1 MKLFAPASIGLCFSL
16 LVAGVQP
23 VAAQVADSVR
33 PWTLQESVD
42 YAMQHNITIKQQ
54 DVQRRFAVLTLKQ
67 SQMQQVPN
75 LAAAFSE
82 NYNLG
87 RTIDPTSNAF
97 VNQGYLSTSPGLQAS
112 ANIFNWFSLR
122 NQIAGNRF
130 ESKANDMLLEKAKND
145 VALNVAQAFLQILLN
160 DEQVNISQNQLKLTQ
175 SQLEN
180 TRKQVIAGAV
190 PESNQADLEAQLARD
205 SSTLVAAQTTQIVS
219 VIQMKALLNLGF
231 DQSYAPQV
239 PGNIADIPM
248 PHLTEL
254 APEMVYSAAQAT
266 YPLAKADQLRID
278 EYQKLKKAAFGAMFP
293 TLSVSGFLRSYYA
306 HTPNQGDALT
316 YGYSVIGN
324 VETAPG
330 VPNGANVGA
339 YFPKTF
345 TSYYVPFKTQLS
357 DNFQQGIGLTLNIP
371 ILNGWQ
377 LRTNYN
383 KAKLNLENQK
393 LTTDLD
399 NQKLKQDIYTAYANA
414 VGSLQKYNAAS
425 RSVEASQRA
434 FDFAG
439 KRYELGLMNTI
450 DYITTQ
456 SNLFRA
462 QIDKVSALYDYIFKM
477 KLLEFYRDQ
486 HITL

>member
-1 MKLFAPASIGLCFSL
+1 MKLFAPASIGLCYSL
-16 LVAGVQP
+16 LVASVQP
-23 VAAQVADSVR
+23 AAAQVADSTR
-33 PWTLQESVD
+33 TWTLQESVD
-42 YAMQHNITIKQQ
+42 YAMQHNISIKQQ
-54 DVQRRFAVLTLKQ
+54 DVQRRFSVLTLKQ
-67 SQMQQVPN
+67 SQMQQIPN
-75 LAAAFSE
+75 VAAAFSE

-87 RTIDPTSNAF
+87 RTIDPTTNTF
-97 VNQGYLSTSPGLQAS
+97 VNQGYLSTSPSLQAS
-112 ANIFNWFSLR
+112 ANLFNWFSLR

-130 ESKANDMLLEKAKND
+130 ENKANDYLLEKARND

-160 DEQVNISQNQLKLTQ
+160 DEQVHISENQLKLTQ
-175 SQLEN
+175 SQLDN
-180 TRKQVIAGAV
+180 TRKQVMAGAV
-190 PESNQADLEAQLARD
+190 PESNQADLEAQMARD
-205 SSTLVAAQTTQIVS
+205 SSTLVTAQTTAIVS

-231 DQSYAPQV
+231 DQTYAPQI

-254 APEMVYSAAQAT
+254 APEMVFSAAQST
-266 YPLAKADQLRID
+266 YPLIKADQSRVQ
-278 EYQKLKKAAFGAMFP
+278 EYEKFKKAAFGALFP

-306 HTPNQGDALT
+306 HTPNQGDVLT
-316 YGYSVIGN
+316 YKYSTVGN

-330 VPNGANVGA
+330 VPDGPAVGA
-339 YFPKTF
+339 YYPATYSKV
-345 TSYYVPFKTQLS
+345 YQPFHTQIS
-357 DNFQQGIGLTLNIP
+357 DNFQQGLGLSLNIP
-371 ILNGWQ
+371 IINGWQ

-399 NQKLKQDIYTAYANA
+399 NQKLRQDIYTAYANA
-414 VGSLQKYNAAS
+414 VGSLQKYNASS
-425 RSVEASQRA
+425 RAVEASQRA

-462 QIDKVSALYDYIFKM
+462 KIDKVSALYDYIFKM